1 MGLLTTL
8 ERRKKKTPLI
18 TIKPLKNKIQP
29 LQNFGPLNVKL
40 KNCEKCYYV
49 HNIFQY
55 FRKKF

>member
-1 MGLLTTL
+1 M
-8 ERRKKKTPLI
+8 PLI
-18 TIKPLKNKIQP
+18 TIESIKNKIQP

-49 HNIFQY
+49 DNIFQH